1 MTETKHNMQVNG
13 RSDGAETKALLIEC
27 AGKLIAQNGFAKTTS
42 KEICTMAQVNLAAV
56 NYHFGSRDG
65 LYLAV
70 LKEVHAYLMNIDLL
84 NSLYKK
90 QCSPQ
95 EKLREFLDFYISNV
109 LKESNWH
116 VKVWAREMLAPSP
129 MINEIFNSEAIPKLR
144 IVLLL
149 FAEYLELPLNDT
161 RLYSCIVSTM
171 APFAMIFLSGNS
183 PMQQYLSRISEV
195 PHLLTTMQEF
205 ALLSLCNYKKTVLK
219 K

>member
-1 MTETKHNMQVNG
+1 MSKTKYNMQVNG

-27 AGKLIAQNGFAKTTS
+27 AGRLIAQKGFAKTTS

-109 LKESNWH
+109 LKESNWY

-183 PMQQYLSRISEV
+183 PMQQYLPRISEV